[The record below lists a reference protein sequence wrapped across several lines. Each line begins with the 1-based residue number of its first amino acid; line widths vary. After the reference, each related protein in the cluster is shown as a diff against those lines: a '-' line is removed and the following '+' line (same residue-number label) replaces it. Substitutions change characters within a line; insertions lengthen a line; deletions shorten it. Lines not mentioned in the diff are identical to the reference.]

1 MKTFKQFLQEE
12 EEIGTIYAKQL
23 GDVPAWHPDL
33 AEGNYHVGEVTFS
46 SKDGLGS
53 VPFNQSVYYH
63 GFVTMLK
70 PSAFAELALEDD
82 STARAK
88 GIAKMI
94 LKGYAVGIPFFN
106 VSLGDEDNGPAK
118 ITGHEGRAR
127 MLAVKMANG
136 DVPVP
141 VHCFLQHGLRARD
154 LTPDRIDVLKRGVF
168 AERSQN
174 FVLKAFSTMYVNGKK
189 V

>member
-1 MKTFKQFLQEE
+1 VKTFKQFLQEAE
-12 EEIGTIYAKQL
+12 GTIYAKQL
-23 GDVPAWHPDL
+23 GDVPPWDPSL
-33 AEGNYHVGEVTFS
+33 AEDNYHIGEVTFS
-46 SKDGLGS
+46 AKDGLGS

-70 PSAFAELALEDD
+70 PSAFAELALEDE
-82 STARAK
+82 STERAK

-106 VSLGDEDNGPAK
+106 ISLGDEDKGPAK

-154 LTPDRIDVLKRGVF
+154 LTPERIAILKRGVF
-168 AERSQN
+168 AERSER
-174 FVLKAFSTMYVNGKK
+174 FIVKAFDTIYKDGKK